1 VELPA
6 EIEIRPAGQDD
17 AGAIVKCLAAAF
29 EPFRAE
35 YSSAAFTDTVL
46 DDETVHFRLLQ
57 MHVLVATASSNVVG
71 TVSGVCHG
79 GEGHLRGMAVLPE
92 WRRLGVAG
100 KLLAAIE
107 SYLSARGCKRIT
119 LDTTL
124 PLQAAMKLKTATVVR
139 QKSQIFSAC
148 RCSNTSSS
156 SSVERTSCSPPLNLI
171 LPLVQCDSS
180 LKVATNSPTHAAI
193 PIRRIKSCCSTLLS
207 APIVNASR
215 SPNDNAYFRASS

>member
-29 EPFRAE
+29 EPYRAE

-148 RCSNTSSS
+148 SCSNTSSS

-171 LPLVQCDSS
+171 LTLVQCDSS